1 VSADGLE
8 LLPRRAGLD
17 ARRTLQI
24 SNGVDLGRFVHPTPE
39 ARAALRRRLLGDV
52 DDGLVVCCTVARLSA
67 QKGLD
72 VLIDSVAILR
82 RRGTTPRAR
91 FFIVGDGELREQL
104 EAQIARLDV
113 GDEVHMVGAR
123 PPDEVPDWLAC
134 ADVFVLPSHYE
145 GMSLAVLEAMA
156 TGLPVVVSRVSG
168 TAELVPD
175 AEHGSVVE
183 PGDAEG
189 LADAVI
195 ALLGDP
201 ERRRRMGER
210 AGEHARSFSW
220 DACFA
225 KTGALLREVAA
236 VG

>member
-1 VSADGLE
+1 
-8 LLPRRAGLD
+8 
-17 ARRTLQI
+17 
-24 SNGVDLGRFVHPTPE
+24 
-39 ARAALRRRLLGDV
+39 
-52 DDGLVVCCTVARLSA
+52 
-67 QKGLD
+67 
-72 VLIDSVAILR
+72 
-82 RRGTTPRAR
+82 
-91 FFIVGDGELREQL
+91 
-104 EAQIARLDV
+104 
-113 GDEVHMVGAR
+113 MM
-123 PPDEVPDWLAC
+123 
-134 ADVFVLPSHYE
+134 LPSHYE